1 MSRQRT
7 SPLDEIREK
16 LAHIKRLKARVGK
29 VRDEFREAFE
39 DLQILASNLADADDQ
54 FDQGLSLIEAAL
66 DKISETV

>member
-1 MSRQRT
+1 
-7 SPLDEIREK
+7 
-16 LAHIKRLKARVGK
+16 VGK